1 MSDNDLF
8 SKSLRPRVVIVGAG
22 FGGIALA
29 KKLRNS
35 SFDVVLIDKNNY
47 HTFIPLLY
55 QVATGGLE
63 PGSIAYPVRR
73 IIRDAPN
80 VIFRMAEVLH
90 VDCDTNILATSIG
103 DIRYDHLVIATGS
116 TNNFF
121 GFEPMKNDMLTLKS
135 VPEALDMRS
144 FIMQNLEKAL
154 YTSDDQEHEELINIV
169 IIGAGP
175 AGVELAGAIAEMRKY
190 VLPKDFPE
198 LDISRMKI
206 YIFEAHDRV
215 LSFMSEEASRN
226 TQKYLEKLGVIVQT
240 NTMVTNYEDSKI
252 YLEDNTQINVNTV
265 IWTAGVKGYPIPGLP
280 SGAMVSQG
288 RIAVDQYNQVLNCT
302 NVFAIGDV
310 AFQTTSTYPE
320 GVAMLAPVAVS
331 QGKLLAKN
339 LLASSKGQAMK
350 EFIYKSRG
358 IMATI
363 GRNRAVADF
372 PRYKLNGA
380 LAWFAWMLIHILSLV
395 GFRNKVVAVVGWIG
409 NYYNYDRPLG
419 LIIRPF
425 SKKSVTSPNKNP

>member
-1 MSDNDLF
+1 MSDKELF
-8 SKSLRPRVVIVGAG
+8 SKSIRPRVVIVGAG

-90 VDCDTNILATSIG
+90 VNCDTNILETSIG
-103 DIRYDHLVIATGS
+103 DIPYNHLVIATGS

-121 GFEPMKNDMLTLKS
+121 GFEPMKNELLTLKS

-169 IIGAGP
+169 IIGGGP
-175 AGVELAGAIAEMRKY
+175 AGIELAGALAEMRKY

-198 LDISRMKI
+198 LDISQMDI

-215 LSFMSEEASRN
+215 LSFMSKEASAN
-226 TQKYLEKLGVIVQT
+226 TQKYLEKLGVIVRT

-252 YLEDNTQINVNTV
+252 YLEDNTEINVNTV

-280 SGAMVSQG
+280 PSAIVGQG
-288 RIAVDQYNQVLNCT
+288 RIAVDQYNQVLDCP

-310 AFQTTSTYPE
+310 AFQTTSTYP
-320 GVAMLAPVAVS
+320 GGLPMLAPVAVG

-339 LLASSKGQAMK
+339 LMSISKGNDLK
-350 EFIYKSRG
+350 EFKYRSKG

-372 PRYKLNGA
+372 PRFKLNGA
-380 LAWFAWMLIHILSLV
+380 FAWFAWMLVHILSLV

-425 SKKSVTSPNKNP
+425 SKKSNTIKIDD